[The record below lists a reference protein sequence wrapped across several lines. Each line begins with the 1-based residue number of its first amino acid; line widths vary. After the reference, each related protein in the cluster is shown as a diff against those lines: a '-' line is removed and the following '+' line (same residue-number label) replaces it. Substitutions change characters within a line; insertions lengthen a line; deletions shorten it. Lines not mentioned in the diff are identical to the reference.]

1 MSYLLTNASAL
12 TALQNL
18 TMTQNS
24 LSTTQSELSTGL
36 SIQNASDNS
45 SYWSIAQTMSSDNG
59 ALGAASSA
67 LGVSASMLSTF
78 NSAVNQTI
86 SVVNNIKN
94 DLTEAQNPNANLTQ
108 IQTDINAQQT
118 ALFNI
123 AGASEYSGQNW
134 MNGTVN
140 GATASAAQTT
150 TSLVGGYTFDGGVS
164 TISIDLS
171 KVNMFTSGS
180 SVTTASGGLLATTQA
195 ASSTAAGLTGGYS
208 VLGATGAAAGG
219 GAINV
224 TTASVATSDIQN
236 MLASVNTTLTSLET
250 AAATIGSAQNEV
262 TTMSNF
268 ASTMQTNL
276 QNGVAALVDANMNQ
290 VSTRLQAL
298 QTQQQLGV
306 QSLSIAN
313 QSSQMILKLFQ

>member
-24 LSTTQSELSTGL
+24 LATTQSQLSTGL

-67 LGVSASMLSTF
+67 MGVSASMLATF
-78 NSAVNQTI
+78 NSAVNQAI

-94 DLTEAQNPNANLTQ
+94 DLTNAQNPNANLTQ

-123 AGASEYSGQNW
+123 AGASEFSGQNW
-134 MNGTVN
+134 MNGTIN
-140 GATASAAQTT
+140 GSTAAAAQTT
-150 TSLVGGYTFDGGVS
+150 TTLVGGYTFDSGIS

-171 KVNMFTSGS
+171 QVNMFTSG
-180 SVTTASGGLLATTQA
+180 TAANNASGGLLGTTQA
-195 ASSTAAGLTGGYS
+195 ASSTAAGFSGGYS
-208 VLGATGAAAGG
+208 VLGATGAGG
-219 GAINV
+219 SVNV
-224 TTASVATSDIQN
+224 TNTAANATSDIQN
-236 MLASVNTTLTSLET
+236 MLASVNTTLTKLET
-250 AAATIGSAQNEV
+250 AASTIGAAQNEV
-262 TTMSNF
+262 TIMSSF
-268 ASTMQTNL
+268 AATMQTNL

-313 QSSQMILKLFQ
+313 QSSSMILKLFQ